1 MKSESSFGA
10 QPDFIVILDCCLHC
24 IVSLLLLPINF
35 HVSPAP
41 PLSIVQVE
49 IPDAIHNLALQ
60 QAPPPAPASLTP
72 PVTMPGT
79 LPHTPGHV
87 LASFTES
94 LKGGHAFAKGKQS
107 QKGGGK
113 GSRS

>member
-94 LKGGHAFAKGKQS
+94 LKGGQCVCQRQTESEGRWQ
-107 QKGGGK
+107 G
-113 GSRS
+113 